1 MTQTFQTADFR
12 RCQRSYFVAQVSNLL
27 GRRLPVGR
35 AWRRSGVSQGC
46 GVCGLEIR
54 DTADGKSVPRTRV
67 VLSTV
72 CALALAVLTGCAT
85 GGGPSRATHAA
96 LRDALLLRASF
107 DGGVNAEFAAGDA
120 MLYTAPTGDRQQ
132 ARPGLPAGELVVLA
146 RGEGRHGDALRFT
159 KKMKP
164 VVFFRGEKNL
174 GYATNGWSGAVS
186 LWLKLDPDKDLEP
199 GYCDPLQFVAQHW
212 EQGNMFIEFSK
223 DHTPRHFR
231 YAMLPV
237 KQTWNPRNLGWEA
250 IPDQERPMAAVYRP
264 PFARERWTHVVFC
277 FGNLNT
283 GAKDGWGR
291 LYLNGEFQGEFTGWL
306 GTFNWDVPQ
315 SAVTLGLNYAG
326 LLDDLA
332 IFNRPLTAEEVKAIH
347 QSSTGVREI
356 VK

>member
-1 MTQTFQTADFR
+1 MRKLLTRIFHTRAASNGVAR
-12 RCQRSYFVAQVSNLL
+12 PAPLRARCLVPSVL
-27 GRRLPVGR
+27 GAVTL
-35 AWRRSGVSQGC
+35 A
-46 GVCGLEIR
+46 
-54 DTADGKSVPRTRV
+54 A
-67 VLSTV
+67 
-72 CALALAVLTGCAT
+72 ALAVLTGCAT
-85 GGGPSRATHAA
+85 GDGPSRATTAA

-107 DGGVNAEFAAGDA
+107 DGKVNADFAAGDA
-120 MLYTAPTGDRQQ
+120 TLYTAPTGNRNQ
-132 ARPGLPAGELVVLA
+132 AQPGLPDGELVVLA

-231 YAMLPV
+231 YAILPV
-237 KQTWNPRNLGWEA
+237 KQTWNPENRGWEA
-250 IPDQERPMAAVYRP
+250 IPDKERPMVPVYRP

-283 GAKDGWGR
+283 GAKDGWGT
-291 LYLNGEFQGEFTGWL
+291 LYLNGGFQGEFTGWL
-306 GTFNWDVPQ
+306 GAFNWDVPQ
-315 SAVTLGLNYAG
+315 SALTLGLNYVG

-332 IFNRPLTAEEVKAIH
+332 VFNRPLTAGEVKAVYR
-347 QSSTGVREI
+347 SPGGLREV